1 MVLHTRLGSCP
12 TTWQKG
18 SAEYAVLYQASVP
31 LWHLI
36 LRLTAKFKGLYG
48 KVHVKQF
55 QVNEYAKQFLSLD
68 YIWVK
73 SYMPGLKATGK
84 PFKIKVAVLFFFKV
98 MSIVIVF

>member
-1 MVLHTRLGSCP
+1 MAPDIT
-12 TTWQKG
+12 
-18 SAEYAVLYQASVP
+18 
-31 LWHLI
+31 
-36 LRLTAKFKGLYG
+36 LTAKCKWLYG

-68 YIWVK
+68 HIWVK

-98 MSIVIVF
+98 MSIVIVFNHA